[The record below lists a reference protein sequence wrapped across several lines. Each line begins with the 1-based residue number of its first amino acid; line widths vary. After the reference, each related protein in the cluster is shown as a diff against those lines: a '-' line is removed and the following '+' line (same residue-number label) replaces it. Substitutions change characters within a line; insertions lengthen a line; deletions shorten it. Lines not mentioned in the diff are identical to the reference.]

1 MYLIEAT
8 SKSVSVEDLRLFVG
22 YNLPKT
28 ITEEQYKSSVCLA
41 ELVKRGQLRISKTS
55 LCREEIVLK
64 PSKKKKTL
72 SGTPSKSGILNPQE
86 QVSVP
91 ERVLPVR
98 ENYISREE
106 LSNVVSTAIDNAVR
120 RTVAALSSAAPT
132 SPLPQP
138 AWMPVE
144 PLRSSSRGAAKPAEE
159 FAVNGDAPMFI
170 PTGLV
175 PKDSSLGITITSES
189 QSSEDL
195 GDSAAALKKLR
206 KGASK

>member
-8 SKSVSVEDLRLFVG
+8 SKSVSVEDLGLFVG
-22 YNLPKT
+22 HNLPKT

-41 ELVKRGQLRISKTS
+41 ELVKRGQLRVSKTS

-64 PSKKKKTL
+64 PSKKKIL
-72 SGTPSKSGILNPQE
+72 SGTPSKSLVLAPQV
-86 QVSVP
+86 QASLP

-132 SPLPQP
+132 VTLTQP
-138 AWMPVE
+138 VAPPVE
-144 PLRSSSRGAAKPAEE
+144 PPRSSSRAKPAEE
-159 FAVNGDAPMFI
+159 AAVNGDAPMFI
-170 PTGLV
+170 PSGLV
-175 PKDSSLGITITSES
+175 PKDSSSSMAITSQS

>member
-8 SKSVSVEDLRLFVG
+8 SKSVSVEDLGLFVG

-64 PSKKKKTL
+64 PSKKKKPL
-72 SGTPSKSGILNPQE
+72 SGTPPKSVILTR
-86 QVSVP
+86 QVQAPAP
-91 ERVLPVR
+91 ERVLPVMG
-98 ENYISREE
+98 NYISREE

-120 RTVAALSSAAPT
+120 RTVAALSSATPT
-132 SPLPQP
+132 TQP
-138 AWMPVE
+138 ASPPVE
-144 PLRSSSRGAAKPAEE
+144 PPRISSRAKLAEE
-159 FAVNGDAPMFI
+159 FAVYGDAPMFI
-170 PTGLV
+170 PSGLV
-175 PKDSSLGITITSES
+175 PKDSSSSMAITSQS

>member
-1 MYLIEAT
+1 MTMYLIEAT
-8 SKSVSVEDLRLFVG
+8 SKSVSVEDLGLFVG

-72 SGTPSKSGILNPQE
+72 SGTSSKSGILNPQV

-120 RTVAALSSAAPT
+120 RTVAALSSATPT
-132 SPLPQP
+132 SPLPQSS
-138 AWMPVE
+138 ALPVE
-144 PLRSSSRGAAKPAEE
+144 PPRSPIRVKPAEE

-175 PKDSSLGITITSES
+175 PKDSSLGISITSES
-189 QSSEDL
+189 KSSEDL

-206 KGASK
+206 KGAPK